1 MRLVFDIDG
10 TICTQ
15 EEDYKNAKPIYEV
28 IEKINRHYKD
38 GDFIILQ
45 TARGTMT
52 GINWVDVTTNQ
63 LAEWGVKYDELHF
76 GKPAGD
82 IYIDDKAINV
92 QNWEADIDG
101 KPIYKIWGTEYLLTC
116 NKHYAMK
123 RLNLAPN
130 KHISLQYHEQKHE
143 TWHIVDGFGVAR
155 LGMETFDV
163 FVGDTIDIPSQTIH
177 QIKAGDKGLVLIE
190 SSTTELNDIVR
201 LEV

>member
-15 EEDYKNAKPIYEV
+15 ERDYGDAKPISNV
-28 IEKINRHYKD
+28 IDKINRHYED
-38 GDFIILQ
+38 GDYIILQ

-52 GINWVDVTTNQ
+52 GIDWTDTTCNQ

-76 GKPAGD
+76 GKQAGD
-82 IYIDDKAINV
+82 IYIDDKAVNV
-92 QNWEADIDG
+92 CNWEVDIQG
-101 KPIYKIWGTEYLLTC
+101 KPIYKIWGVEYLLAH
-116 NKHYAMK
+116 NEHYAMK
-123 RLNLAPN
+123 RLQLFPN

-143 TWHIVDGFGVAR
+143 TWHIVEGYGKAR

-163 FVGDTIDIPSQTIH
+163 FVGDTIDIPPQTIH
-177 QIKAGDKGLVLIE
+177 QITASDKGIVLIE
-190 SSTTELNDIVR
+190 SSTNQLDDIVR